1 VKLVKSKIEVRA
13 EIARLKSAGAR
24 VGLVPTMGYFHE
36 GHLSLMRISRRQ
48 AVYTVVSLFVNP
60 IQFAPGEDLEGYP
73 RDPERDLDL
82 ARKEGVDLFFVPDK
96 KEVYAPNA
104 STFIEETSVSKGL
117 CGQSRPDH
125 FRGVTT
131 VLTKLFNIVTP
142 DLAVFGSKDLQQLM
156 VIRRMVRDLDFPVEI
171 VAGPTVREPDGLAL
185 SSRNLYLSKEER
197 RRAPDL
203 YRGLQAAARA
213 LAEPGAELAS
223 AGQGENVS
231 LRRSVERIT
240 GAGCGT
246 GKRVIA
252 MSFSKLKRKSKR
264 SDFCIVDFTSDKI
277 VRIPESSFRSQPGS
291 KLKLNIAQWLQR
303 HLKSSPV
310 TDFRFWPS
318 LSRFSTCPP

>member
-1 VKLVKSKIEVRA
+1 M
-13 EIARLKSAGAR
+13 
-24 VGLVPTMGYFHE
+24 PTMGYFHE
-36 GHLSLMRISRRQ
+36 SHLSLMRISRRQ

-73 RDPERDLDL
+73 RDPE
-82 ARKEGVDLFFVPDK
+82 
-96 KEVYAPNA
+96 
-104 STFIEETSVSKGL
+104 
-117 CGQSRPDH
+117 
-125 FRGVTT
+125 
-131 VLTKLFNIVTP
+131 
-142 DLAVFGSKDLQQLM
+142 
-156 VIRRMVRDLDFPVEI
+156 RDLDFPVEI

-213 LAEPGAELAS
+213 LAEPGAKLAS

-231 LRRSVERIT
+231 LRRSVEGIT

-264 SDFCIVDFTSDKI
+264 FDFFIVDTFF
-277 VRIPESSFRSQPGS
+277 EQPKKVDSGGVIWQ
-291 KLKLNIAQWLQR
+291 L
-303 HLKSSPV
+303 
-310 TDFRFWPS
+310 
-318 LSRFSTCPP
+318 